1 MAEAYACAWASAQA
15 EALALPEAQAW
26 AWVAAQA
33 YGTTLEQLW
42 NNYGTTYGT
51 TYGTITFRSY
61 FAHPRH
67 LEEEGEAQGPLKNH
81 AGAENQLFH
90 YK

>member
-1 MAEAYACAWASAQA
+1 MTRAWASAP
-15 EALALPEAQAW
+15 ALALAQAQAW
-26 AWVAAQA
+26 AWAWAWAEA
-33 YGTTLEQLW
+33 YGTTMEQLW

-67 LEEEGEAQGPLKNH
+67 LEEEGEAQGPLGNH
-81 AGAENQLFH
+81 AGA
-90 YK
+90 